1 MRVAVSGLNN
11 TDNPAPGIP
20 VIKSIHKEHEII
32 GFSYDP
38 NEPGNYMG
46 MAEKTY
52 LMPYPSLGFEELK
65 ARLLHIKESSGVDA
79 IIPNLDAE
87 LPLYIKYQKEIEDLG
102 IKLCLPSA
110 ENFELRNKNK
120 LDTLSEELG
129 ITYPKTYEISSIAD
143 LHKIV
148 EDGSEFPLMIKG
160 NYYKAYKAYNFE
172 SAVEYFYKISNE
184 WGFPVLV
191 QEVVVGEEINLVGV
205 GDGEGVLAGAVAIK
219 KLTTTEIGK
228 IWTGVTIQ
236 NEKLMQIAKD
246 FVALTKWKG
255 PFELECMINTSPTG
269 VRASEELNSES
280 TDQVFMIEINPRF
293 PAWVYFATEIG
304 VNLPLMVTEI
314 MQGKEIM
321 PQLEYPQNKMYVR
334 YTGEFVTD
342 FTDFM
347 KLLSTKEL

>member
-1 MRVAVSGLNN
+1 MKVAVSGLNN

-20 VIKSIHKEHEII
+20 VIKSIQENNSIV

-46 MAEKTY
+46 TTEKTY

-65 ARLLHIKESSGVDA
+65 TRLKYIQEKEGLDA

-87 LPLYIKYQKEIEDLG
+87 LPLYIKYQDEIEAMG
-102 IKLCLPSA
+102 IKLCLPSL

-120 LDTLSEELG
+120 LDSLAKELKM
-129 ITYPKTYEISSIAD
+129 TYPKTYEISSEKELYEI
-143 LHKIV
+143 LEEK
-148 EDGSEFPLMIKG
+148 DGKFPLMIKG
-160 NYYKAYKAYNFE
+160 NYYKAYMSHNME
-172 SAVEYFYKISNE
+172 SAIENFYKISNE

-191 QEVVVGEEINLVGV
+191 QEVVSGEELNLVGV
-205 GDGEGVLAGAVAIK
+205 GDGCGNLSGAVAIK
-219 KLTTTEIGK
+219 KLTTTDIGK
-228 IWTGVTIQ
+228 IWTGVTIK

-246 FVALTKWKG
+246 FVAHTGWRG
-255 PFELECMINTSPTG
+255 PFELECIVSMN
-269 VRASEELNSES
+269 N
-280 TDQVFMIEINPRF
+280 VFMIEINPRF

-304 VNLPLMVTEI
+304 VNLPQMVVDI
-314 MQGKEIM
+314 MQGKEIT
-321 PQLEYPQNKMYVR
+321 PQLDYPQNKMYVR

-347 KLLSTKEL
+347 KLLATKEL

>member
-20 VIKSIHKEHEII
+20 VIKSIQDSHEII

-46 MAEKTY
+46 MTEKTY

-65 ARLLHIKESSGVDA
+65 ARLLHIKENSGVDA

-87 LPLYIKYQKEIEDLG
+87 LPLYIKYQKEIEELG

-120 LDTLSEELG
+120 LDTLSEDLG
-129 ITYPKTYEISSIAD
+129 IIYPKTYEISSIAD

-148 EDGSEFPLMIKG
+148 DEGSEFPLMIKG

-236 NEKLMQIAKD
+236 NKKLMQIAKD

-255 PFELECMINTSPTG
+255 PFELECMINF
-269 VRASEELNSES
+269 N
-280 TDQVFMIEINPRF
+280 QVFMIEINPRF

-314 MQGKEIM
+314 MQGKEIA

-342 FTDFM
+342 FTDFT

>member
-1 MRVAVSGLNN
+1 MRIAISGLNN

-20 VIKSIHKEHEII
+20 VIKSLQDTHEII

-38 NEPGNYMG
+38 NEPGNYMNLT
-46 MAEKTY
+46 EKTY

-65 ARLLHIKESSGVDA
+65 IRLLHIQKESGIDA

-87 LPLYIKYQKEIEDLG
+87 LPLYIKYQKEIEALG

-110 ENFELRNKNK
+110 ENFELRNKNR
-120 LDTLSEELG
+120 LDTLAESLQ
-129 ITYPKTYEISSIAD
+129 ITYPKTYEIATIAD
-143 LHKIV
+143 LQKILD
-148 EDGSEFPLMIKG
+148 DGHEFPLMIKG
-160 NYYKAYKAYNFE
+160 NYYKAYMAHNFE

-191 QEVVVGEEINLVGV
+191 QDVVEGEEINLVGV
-205 GDGEGVLAGAVAIK
+205 GDGEGTLLGAVSIK

-228 IWTGVTIQ
+228 IWTAVTIQ
-236 NEKLMQIAKD
+236 NEKLMQIAQE
-246 FVALTKWKG
+246 FVKQTGWRG
-255 PFELECMINTSPTG
+255 PFELECMVNM
-269 VRASEELNSES
+269 N
-280 TDQVFMIEINPRF
+280 QVYLIEINPRF

-304 VNLPLMVTEI
+304 VNLPLMVTQI
-314 MQGKEIM
+314 MEGKKVT
-321 PQLEYPQNKMYVR
+321 PQLTFPQNKMYVR
-334 YTGEFVTD
+334 YTGELVTD